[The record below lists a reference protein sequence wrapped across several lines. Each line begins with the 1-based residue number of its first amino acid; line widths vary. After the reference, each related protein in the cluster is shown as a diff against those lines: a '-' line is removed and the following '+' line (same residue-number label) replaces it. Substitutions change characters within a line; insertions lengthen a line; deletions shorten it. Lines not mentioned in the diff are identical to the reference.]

1 MLLFSNLLIAVLS
14 AVFNLQLAFFTLF
27 GASFFGFK
35 NLILSVLKKEVSFN
49 SCAFF
54 LLDARTF
61 FWHFSAMTHVTEISV
76 TTDPQQHAIYVTFGL
91 KTRLE

>member
-1 MLLFSNLLIAVLS
+1 M
-14 AVFNLQLAFFTLF
+14 QKDGFF
-27 GASFFGFK
+27 
-35 NLILSVLKKEVSFN
+35 VN

-91 KTRLE
+91 KTRLEYLIIVISGSLPVKLPIKIYPEKNFIAPKDAP